1 MPTSLISL
9 KNILALLI
17 RLGKN
22 CNKTRQRHSHN
33 GECTKISLRVSE
45 YLPPKWNV
53 TSQGMKISTQGMN
66 KIILADF
73 D

>member
-1 MPTSLISL
+1 MGNVQI
-9 KNILALLI
+9 
-17 RLGKN
+17 
-22 CNKTRQRHSHN
+22 
-33 GECTKISLRVSE
+33 ISLRVSE

-66 KIILADF
+66 KIILVDF